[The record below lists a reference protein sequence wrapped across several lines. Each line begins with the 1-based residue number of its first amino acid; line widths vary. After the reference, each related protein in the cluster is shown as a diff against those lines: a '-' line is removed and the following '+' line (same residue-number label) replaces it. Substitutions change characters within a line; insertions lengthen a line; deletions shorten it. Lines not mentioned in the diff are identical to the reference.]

1 METVKCPHCKK
12 EIELSEVTEEHAKNL
27 AAQKINEYKDT
38 HKQSLQKEKEKGKK
52 EAEQELKDKFI
63 KDQKAKD
70 QKIKELEKDKENNKK
85 AIERAGEKAKKE
97 AEQEL
102 KDKFIKD
109 QKAKDQKIKELE
121 KDKENNKKA
130 IEKARESA
138 TAIAN
143 AKAENKALKDRE
155 KDAQEKAALKLKLER
170 VTKDLQR
177 VKQRSEQG
185 LTADQGAAQH
195 NLLGDNLKKIFS
207 EYQDEIKPY
216 ETGEAGADWLH
227 IIKDKGTVIG
237 KILYESKQTQRF
249 AQDWYGKLQGDLND
263 AKADVGIIFTTAVP
277 KEFDSKKGFIEK
289 GNIFVCNFNFE
300 KLKVLAL
307 FQRKLLLLLNSINKN
322 NEDNKISA
330 LEFLNSPDVKNLLGT
345 FHNKMTSYEDI
356 VGRHEKLNRDIR
368 KNYLDLDG
376 LFDELFQFTAEF
388 GIKRP
393 DKKNKIQK

>member
-227 IIKDKGTVIG
+227 TIKDKGTVIG
-237 KILYESKQTQRF
+237 KILYESKQTQKF
-249 AQDWYGKLQGDLND
+249 AQGWYGKLQGDMND

-300 KLKVLAL
+300 KLKILAL

>member
-277 KEFDSKKGFIEK
+277 KEFDPKKGFIEK

-300 KLKVLAL
+300 KLKILAL

>member
-12 EIELSEVTEEHAKNL
+12 EIELSEVTKEHAKNL
-27 AAQKINEYKDT
+27 AAQEVNKLKDF

-52 EAEQELKDKFI
+52 EAEQALKDKFI

-70 QKIKELEKDKENNKK
+70 QKIKLLEKNKKNNKK
-85 AIERAGEKAKKE
+85 AIEKASEKAKKE

-121 KDKENNKKA
+121 KNNKKA
-130 IEKARESA
+130 IEEARESA

-143 AKAENKALKDRE
+143 ARAENKALKD
-155 KDAQEKAALKLKLER
+155 KEKAAQENNALKIKLER

-177 VKQRSEQG
+177 AKQRSEQG

-195 NLLGDNLKKIFS
+195 NLLGDNLKQMFS
-207 EYQDEIKPY
+207 EYQDEIIPY

-237 KILYESKQTQRF
+237 KILYESKQTQKF
-249 AQDWYGKLQGDLND
+249 AQGWYGKLQGDMND

-300 KLKVLAL
+300 KLKILAL

-322 NEDNKISA
+322 NEDNKVSA

-356 VGRHEKLNRDIR
+356 VGRHEKLKRYIR
-368 KNYLDLDG
+368 KNYLDFDG
-376 LFDELFQFTAEF
+376 LFYELFQFTAEF

-393 DKKNKIQK
+393 EKKNKIQK

>member
-155 KDAQEKAALKLKLER
+155 KDAQEKAALKIKLER

-177 VKQRSEQG
+177 AKQRTEQG

>member
-155 KDAQEKAALKLKLER
+155 KDAQEKAALKIKLER

-300 KLKVLAL
+300 KLKILAL

>member
-85 AIERAGEKAKKE
+85 AIE
-97 AEQEL
+97 
-102 KDKFIKD
+102 
-109 QKAKDQKIKELE
+109 
-121 KDKENNKKA
+121 
-130 IEKARESA
+130 KARESA

-177 VKQRSEQG
+177 AKQRTEQG

-195 NLLGDNLKKIFS
+195 NLLGENLKKIFS

-227 IIKDKGTVIG
+227 TIKDRGTVIG

-300 KLKVLAL
+300 KLKILAL

>member
-85 AIERAGEKAKKE
+85 AIE
-97 AEQEL
+97 
-102 KDKFIKD
+102 
-109 QKAKDQKIKELE
+109 
-121 KDKENNKKA
+121 
-130 IEKARESA
+130 KARESA

-155 KDAQEKAALKLKLER
+155 KDAQEKAALKIKLER

-177 VKQRSEQG
+177 AKQRTEQG

-300 KLKVLAL
+300 KLKILAL